1 MITSMCI
8 LFMIRLEIL
17 TKHIKTQLLAKNWTD
32 LFSPFFLCI
41 LTKKGG
47 NPMNLKAMKEKL
59 NAQIEQLAEAKLNG
73 LETRAIEEQIETLR
87 GEIKAY
93 QEEIRANTITISTNT
108 EGEEIKMK
116 TKTDL
121 NAELRK
127 LTKEDGLVDVS
138 NIEYRANVVTSTAN
152 TDLGVNTQHAVPVNF
167 VQGVIMDAQHNNYLL
182 QQCRLIQTENEQ
194 RITIADFK
202 GSMKRLNEM
211 QEIEFEDF
219 VTTETAVTLERYGAA
234 TMVSRHLINSANFNV
249 TEHVGKVFSHSL
261 ALTCEELIAKAL
273 DTDEALEAKKVTVK
287 GDNIINTIIGVLA
300 KMPES
305 LRSSAAI
312 IMNPKDYAE
321 MLQLQDAN
329 GRNLVDFSYEN
340 SLRCKICGVSVIVSE
355 AVESVYVGSLRDA
368 VVVGLNVRSI
378 ESEALP
384 RRDSV
389 GMTINLFA
397 GSKVVLPSAVV
408 KVVKATKASK

>member
-1 MITSMCI
+1 MNK
-8 LFMIRLEIL
+8 LKGLKENLNKAIR
-17 TKHIKTQLLAKNWTD
+17 N
-32 LFSPFFLCI
+32 
-41 LTKKGG
+41 
-47 NPMNLKAMKEKL
+47 
-59 NAQIEQLAEAKLNG
+59 LAEAQAEG
-73 LETRAIEEQIETLR
+73 IETRSLEEQVEKIR
-87 GEIKAY
+87 DEIVAF
-93 QEEIRANTITISTNT
+93 EDEIRMNTITITDEQNKQ
-108 EGEEIKMK
+108 GVKKMK
-116 TKTDL
+116 DL

-152 TDLGVNTQHAVPVNF
+152 TDLGANTQHAVPVNF
-167 VQGVIMDAQHNNYLL
+167 IQGVIMDAQHNNYLL

-211 QEIEFEDF
+211 EEIALEDF
-219 VTTETAVTLERYGAA
+219 VTTEKSVTLERYGAA
-234 TMVSRHLINSANFNV
+234 TMVSRHLINSANFDV
-249 TEHVGKVFSHSL
+249 TGHVGKVFSHSL

-273 DTDEALEAKKVTVK
+273 DTDEALEAKKVTAQ

-312 IMNPKDYAE
+312 FMNPEDYAE

-329 GRNLVDFSYEN
+329 GRNLLDFSYEN
-340 SLRCKICGVSVIVSE
+340 SLRCKICGVPVIVSE
-355 AVESVYVGSLRDA
+355 QVEAVYVGSLRDA

-408 KVVKATKASK
+408 KVVKAA

>member
-1 MITSMCI
+1 MNK
-8 LFMIRLEIL
+8 LKGLKEELNKAIR
-17 TKHIKTQLLAKNWTD
+17 
-32 LFSPFFLCI
+32 
-41 LTKKGG
+41 
-47 NPMNLKAMKEKL
+47 
-59 NAQIEQLAEAKLNG
+59 QLAEAQAEG
-73 LETRAIEEQIETLR
+73 VETRSLEEEVEKIR
-87 GEIKAY
+87 DEIVAF
-93 QEEIRANTITISTNT
+93 EDEIRMNTITITDEVNNT
-108 EGEEIKMK
+108 KGVEKMK
-116 TKTDL
+116 DL
-121 NAELRK
+121 NEELRK

-138 NIEYRANVVTSTAN
+138 NIEYRANVVTSTAV
-152 TDLGVNTQHAVPVNF
+152 GSNTQHAVPVNF

-211 QEIEFEDF
+211 EEIALEDF
-219 VTTETAVTLERYGAA
+219 VTTEKSVTLERYGAA

-312 IMNPKDYAE
+312 FMNPEDYAE

-340 SLRCKICGVSVIVSE
+340 SLRCKICGVSVIVSDQ
-355 AVESVYVGSLRDA
+355 VENVYVGSLRDA

-378 ESEALP
+378 ESEMLP

-408 KVVKATKASK
+408 KIVKTA

>member
-1 MITSMCI
+1 
-8 LFMIRLEIL
+8 
-17 TKHIKTQLLAKNWTD
+17 
-32 LFSPFFLCI
+32 
-41 LTKKGG
+41 
-47 NPMNLKAMKEKL
+47 MNLKAMKEKL
-59 NAQIEQLAEAKLNG
+59 NAQIEQLAEAKING
-73 LETRAIEEQIETLR
+73 LETRAIEDEIETLR

-93 QEEIRANTITISTNT
+93 QDEIRANTITISTNT

-152 TDLGVNTQHAVPVNF
+152 TDLGANTQHAVPVNF

-211 QEIEFEDF
+211 QEIALEDF
-219 VTTETAVTLERYGAA
+219 VTTEAAVTLERYGAA

-261 ALTCEELIAKAL
+261 ALTCEELIANAL
-273 DTDEALEAKKVTVK
+273 DTDETLEAKKVTAQD
-287 GDNIINTIIGVLA
+287 DNIINTIIGVLA

-305 LRSSAAI
+305 LRSSVAI
-312 IMNPKDYAE
+312 FMNPEDYAN

-329 GRNLVDFSYEN
+329 GRNLLDFSYEN
-340 SLRCKICGVSVIVSE
+340 SLRCKICGVPVIVSE
-355 AVESVYVGSLRDA
+355 QVEAVYVGSLRDA

-408 KVVKATKASK
+408 KIVKSSKALKASK